1 MSATDLTHLGFIVDG
16 NRRWAKERGLPTLEG
31 HRRGVKKVEEVIE
44 ALKNTEVKFITFFL
58 FSTENWNRSP
68 EEVKYLM
75 ALVRENLPRMAKKIQ
90 AENGRFVILGRPE
103 NVEPSLWQELM
114 QLEANTEDN
123 SGPTVGICFNYGGQ
137 WEIADAATKAIA
149 SGEKELTPET
159 FAKYVYHPEIPP
171 CDMIV
176 RTSGEERIS
185 GFMLWRAAYAELLFL
200 DKYFPGINKD
210 DCEEIIKEFH
220 SRQRRFGK

>member
-1 MSATDLTHLGFIVDG
+1 MSGELTHLGFIVDG
-16 NRRWAKERGLPTLEG
+16 NRRWAKERNLPTLEG
-31 HRRGVKKVEEVIE
+31 HRRGVKKVEEIIE
-44 ALKNTEVKFITFFL
+44 AFKNTEVKFLTFFL

-75 ALVRENLPRMAKKIQ
+75 ALVRENLPRMAKRIL
-90 AENGRFVILGRPE
+90 AENGRFIILGRSE
-103 NVEPSLWQELM
+103 GVEPSLWQELM
-114 QLEANTEDN
+114 DLEAASQNNTG
-123 SGPTVGICFNYGGQ
+123 STVCICFNYGGQ

-149 SGEKELTPET
+149 AGEKNLTPET
-159 FAKYVYHPEIPP
+159 FEKYLYHPEVPA

-185 GFMLWRAAYAELLFL
+185 GFMLWRAAYTELFFM
-200 DKYFPGINKD
+200 DKYFPSMEPS
-210 DCEEIIKEFH
+210 DCQIILDEFH